1 MAKKRN
7 ISGQTLMKQ
16 KIFNDA
22 LDYFRKYPDVF
33 CEDVCEIK
41 LNVYQ
46 KIMMRVFFR
55 YDYIMFVMCRGL
67 GKTFISML
75 CLVIYCLLY
84 SNVKAGI
91 IAPSFRQG
99 KLLLQEKYK
108 DEFCQWSAFI
118 QSEEESFVCN
128 NAKARVDFYNNSFIE
143 AFPVGVGSGTNA
155 AAKIRGARLN
165 LALVDECVYV
175 PRDIIENVLIPMLIV
190 QADYRVG
197 QKERKNDR
205 NNKLVMASSAGYRFN
220 HSYET
225 FVNWTKE
232 MLKPTNTQYFTLT
245 LPWQVGVQV
254 GLFKEDFI
262 MQQKAQMSKEKFDM
276 EYRGQFVKLVDG
288 AWVTYQDLTA
298 CSDLEH
304 IETSGVAN
312 FEYIMSVDVARVDGG
327 DNSVVDIFKLRW
339 FKDHVECDL
348 VYTVSMNGQTF
359 EKQAKTIRAL
369 LKRFPNVIRIFMDT
383 NGLGV
388 GLADELAKD
397 YYDEEEDKW
406 FPPLIDMNNEEQM
419 KKIINGAALIYGIK
433 ATAEI
438 NHNLG
443 MAIKTFTQKH
453 WLHMYPMSADENRKV
468 DLTSDEERLL
478 LEAEETRM
486 EILNIQNK
494 PINGSIYVKFFSLS
508 KRKDRWT
515 AMCMGLYGALLIKK
529 EREDDGNTMECL
541 VGISRMNRR

>member
-1 MAKKRN
+1 MSKSN
-7 ISGQTLMKQ
+7 ISKTNALKNE
-16 KIFNDA
+16 IFNDA
-22 LDYFRKYPDVF
+22 LNYFRKFPDKF
-33 CEDVCEIK
+33 CEDICEIR

-46 KIMMRVFFR
+46 KLMMRAFFK
-55 YDYIMFVMCRGL
+55 YDYIMFIMCRGL

-84 SNVKAGI
+84 PNVKAGI

-99 KLLLQEKYK
+99 KLLIQEKYK

-118 QSEEESFVCN
+118 QGEEESFVCN
-128 NAKARVDFYNNSFIE
+128 NAKARVDFFNNSFIE
-143 AFPVGVGSGTNA
+143 AFPVGVGSGINA

-175 PRDIIENVLIPMLIV
+175 PKDIIKDVLIPMLIV
-190 QADYRVG
+190 TADYKVG
-197 QKERKNDR
+197 QKDEDSGR
-205 NNKLVMASSAGYRFN
+205 NNKLVMSSSASYRFN
-220 HSYET
+220 HAYDT
-225 FVNWTKE
+225 YVQWTKE
-232 MLKPTNTQYFTLT
+232 MIKPTNTQYFTLT
-245 LPWQVGVQV
+245 LPWQVGVKV

-262 MQQKAQMSKEKFDM
+262 MQQKASMSKEKFDM
-276 EYRGQFVKLVDG
+276 EYGGKFVKLVDG
-288 AWVTYQDLTA
+288 AWVTYQDLVE
-298 CSDLEH
+298 CSDLLH
-304 IETSGVAN
+304 IEVDGVDN

-327 DNSVVDIFKLRW
+327 DNSIIDVFKLRW
-339 FKDHVECDL
+339 FKDHVECDF
-348 VYTVSMNGQTF
+348 VYTVSMNGETF
-359 EKQAKTIRAL
+359 ENQAKEIRRL
-369 LKRFPNVIRIFMDT
+369 LKKFPQTIRIFMDT

-397 YYDEEEDKW
+397 YYDEEDDKW
-406 FPPLIDMNNEEQM
+406 YPPLIDMNNEEQM

-453 WLHMYPMSADENRKV
+453 WLHMYPMNADEQREV
-468 DLTSDEERLL
+468 DLSKDEERLL

-494 PINGSIYVKFFSLS
+494 PINGSIYVKFFSVS

-529 EREDDGNTMECL
+529 EREKDDDTMEFL
-541 VGISRMNRR
+541 AGVSKMNNRR